1 MVFNMISFRSVSILL
16 FLIFTTTYS
25 TFGWNKNYF
34 ILAISLPVASLCSLL
49 ILNTAVLYIYIK
61 YFVSPQVHKRKLDNN
76 FKSLRI
82 THKNIWPQITKMRQQ
97 ENTCNGKPIADD
109 EDINNA
115 FNTLLRYVIRDFI
128 QSWYVKITNSPTEQS
143 FPFAVDGIIRSAA
156 AKLSQRLEQTDLLL
170 VILNKIIPRMTSH
183 ISEFRA
189 AEVSLLGKSLERS
202 VTQSDEL
209 DLLLA
214 SRFRSGKLHKA
225 LTTAAMTT
233 KPTEIAYLRHM
244 IERVLPYMIDHKE
257 LQSGP
262 VRVVIRE
269 IVSNSVLQP
278 VMDMLADPDFW
289 NQNID
294 AYLGKAIIEQ
304 KMVRQLREVIRQ
316 HSTHNDMD
324 TEDVMNVLYTADRP
338 EKKRKKKSGE
348 KRKIGPQSQL
358 LSAFMRTGVS
368 TNDWNKD
375 NDYNDHFQKED
386 DDEEENDDEE
396 AEEDEY
402 GEQGVMYDDYSSN
415 RDGFI
420 SSSNRIFKA
429 AYDPSSPTKLLKK
442 KQYGIG
448 SIKMG
453 KRTFQD
459 FLKMI
464 QEEKNLLDLK
474 RVRNDIVTQIRKK
487 KAHIADRDPE
497 EIVDGEKV
505 QDIIVYLNRLGVAK
519 KRVDKRISTL
529 SGEQFDFR
537 KSTSQLF
544 NYRKQSMSHINGVGY
559 SLSEIL
565 INTSGLSYFM
575 EFMDRRGDMVKLQFW
590 LIVEG
595 FKSTAITNNEER
607 KTFLQD
613 VKMVYEMYFTET
625 APHRLHIAE
634 QFNKD
639 LKNAIDLSIEKEKED
654 QESFAAQIRELNVR
668 LNRIQQHV
676 FWEIEKEHYPYFKRS
691 DLYFKFLASAPPI
704 QNTAIPEE
712 APGRRSFDESAL
724 YTSNINQSIHSNR
737 PASIHESSSS
747 TSIPVIPTPTISTPL
762 KESFSYFSSET
773 AKAPEFSG
781 RARGHQ
787 RAMSDSTKSSRF
799 LSFSNMFQS
808 NRLWSNNDT
817 ASNLGKSVKAPEETE
832 ETEEEEEE
840 EEEEDDQSLK
850 GSNMARLVKSNT
862 VDAVEAEL
870 RSILDG
876 SNNMDDL
883 VMTGGETT
891 QTPSPPPSPPAAKKP
906 VSLPLNVLD
915 NTSPSLAPP
924 VVMKSLSASALLLC
938 GTRGIKSTT
947 ADPVQNVSALPS
959 WTSSGGTN
967 AISEIEHDSLEAVA
981 STKSPSPSCKSEPL
995 TLDKGKGVD
1004 DHAESSSAA
1013 NIHFA
1018 PPGDLMLASKVEQL
1032 SAEAEKLTA
1041 QEAIVDALI
1050 AKAEAQNKLEELRI
1064 LKKSKTMF
1072 RQDLQ
1077 QIQYQKSQYELQQSE
1092 NVLMPDRSQV
1102 NITSAT
1108 IGSDKN
1114 GEFAL
1119 YVIEI
1124 QQQGADGNYA
1134 SGWIV
1139 ARRYSEFF
1147 ALHQKLKEKHPA
1159 VRQIEFP
1166 AKWPLL
1172 KLQKSFVEARR
1183 ISLERYLRKLVDD
1196 RDICNSQEFR
1206 SFLSQQNVFV
1216 PGPDTEWPFGNLFGS
1231 TASLLQTSS
1240 SSSSL
1245 QSLLSPSVQNL
1256 QKSIAA
1262 MDDTQQRRVPNK
1274 GFMQHIYK
1282 TVAAGIDDM
1291 LVGPSMLDL
1300 ITQRLGE
1307 QVMEFDQ
1314 TNASQPTSSNS
1325 SRNKVADSVDI
1336 STVNVI
1342 EPAAELPDSL
1352 KAEGITKFT
1361 EPLCDLFIEMFELKD
1376 KTNWLRRQ
1384 AVVIILQ
1391 QILEGT
1397 IERKLRELLKYLSSS
1412 SMIVFYFNKITNSLW
1427 PNGDS
1432 LTFKEA
1438 RKPEDKVQ
1446 TREEANRKLSTW
1458 LPDLL
1463 GNMVGRQNARKG
1475 ARRLFTVLQNKRLNQ
1490 DLVYTLL
1497 DEFIYALFPE
1507 ITDIRSTTA
1516 NI

>member
-1 MVFNMISFRSVSILL
+1 MVFNMISSRLAI
-16 FLIFTTTYS
+16 FLIVLIFAATYS
-25 TFGWNKNYF
+25 TFGWNKHYF
-34 ILAISLPVASLCSLL
+34 FLAISLPVASLCSLL
-49 ILNTAVLYIYIK
+49 VLNTAVLYIYIK
-61 YFVSPQVHKRKLDNN
+61 YFVSPQGPKRKLDNN
-76 FKSLRI
+76 FKALRI
-82 THKNIWPQITKMRQQ
+82 THKSIWPQITNLRQH
-97 ENTCNGKPIADD
+97 ENTCNDKPIVDD
-109 EDINNA
+109 EDVNNA
-115 FNTLLRYVIRDFI
+115 FNTLLKYVIRDFI

-156 AKLSQRLEQTDLLL
+156 VKLSQRLEQTDLLL
-170 VILNKIIPRMTSH
+170 VILNRVIPRMTSH
-183 ISEFRA
+183 ICEFRA

-233 KPTEIAYLRHM
+233 KPTEIAYLRQM
-244 IERVLPYMIDHKE
+244 IERVLPYVIDHKE

-316 HSTHNDMD
+316 HSTHNDID
-324 TEDVMNVLYTADRP
+324 TDDVINMLNSADRQ
-338 EKKRKKKSGE
+338 EKKKKKKSGM
-348 KRKIGPQSQL
+348 KKTVGPQSQL
-358 LSAFMRTGVS
+358 SSAFLGTGLS
-368 TNDWNKD
+368 TNDWIED
-375 NDYNDHFQKED
+375 NDRSDYIQKED
-386 DDEEENDDEE
+386 DDDEE

-402 GEQGVMYDDYSSN
+402 GERGSIYDEYHGS

-429 AYDPSSPTKLLKK
+429 AYDPGSTTKLSKK

-505 QDIIVYLNRLGVAK
+505 QDIIVYVNRLGVAK

-544 NYRKQSMSHINGVGY
+544 NYRKQSMSHINGIGY

-565 INTSGLSYFM
+565 TNTSGLSYFM

-595 FKSTAITNNEER
+595 FNSTAITNNDER

-639 LKNAIDLSIEKEKED
+639 LKIAIDLSIEKEKED
-654 QESFAAQIRELNVR
+654 QESFATQIRELNVR
-668 LNRIQQHV
+668 LSRIQQHV

-712 APGRRSFDESAL
+712 APARRSLDESTL
-724 YTSNINQSIHSNR
+724 YTSNASRPIHSNR
-737 PASIHESSSS
+737 PASIHESSSA
-747 TSIPVIPTPTISTPL
+747 TSIPVIPTPTMSTPL
-762 KESFSYFSSET
+762 KESSSYFSPKTPTISE
-773 AKAPEFSG
+773 FNS

-799 LSFSNMFQS
+799 LSLSNMFQS
-808 NRLWSNNDT
+808 NRLWNYNDT
-817 ASNLGKSVKAPEETE
+817 ASNLSKSIKSMEET
-832 ETEEEEEE
+832 EE
-840 EEEEDDQSLK
+840 EEEEDDQSVK
-850 GSNMARLVKSNT
+850 NSNMTRLVKSNT

-876 SNNMDDL
+876 SMDDL
-883 VMTGGETT
+883 VMTQDRTI
-891 QTPSPPPSPPAAKKP
+891 QTSSPPTSPPSAKKP
-906 VSLPLNVLD
+906 DSLPSNLPD
-915 NTSPSLAPP
+915 DTSPLLAPP
-924 VVMKSLSASALLLC
+924 AVMKSLSSSSALLLC
-938 GTRGIKSTT
+938 GTRGVKSTT

-967 AISEIEHDSLEAVA
+967 AISEIEHNSLESVA
-981 STKSPSPSCKSEPL
+981 STKSPSLSCKSESL
-995 TLDKGKGVD
+995 TLDKSMGIE

-1032 SAEAEKLTA
+1032 SAEVEKLTA

-1050 AKAEAQNKLEELRI
+1050 AKAEAQNRLEELRI

-1114 GEFAL
+1114 GDFAL

-1124 QQQGADGNYA
+1124 QQLGADGNYA

-1147 ALHQKLKEKHPA
+1147 ALHQKLKEHYPA
-1159 VRQIEFP
+1159 VRRIEFP

-1172 KLQKSFVEARR
+1172 KLQKPFVEARR

-1196 RDICNSQEFR
+1196 KDICNSQEFK

-1216 PGPDTEWPFGNLFGS
+1216 PGPDAEWPFGNLFGS
-1231 TASLLQTSS
+1231 TTSLLQTSS
-1240 SSSSL
+1240 STSSL

-1262 MDDTQQRRVPNK
+1262 MDDTQQKKMPNK

-1314 TNASQPTSSNS
+1314 TNASQMTSSS
-1325 SRNKVADSVDI
+1325 SSHSKIVDSADI
-1336 STVNVI
+1336 SSVNVM
-1342 EPAAELPDSL
+1342 ESSNELPDSL

-1397 IERKLRELLKYLSSS
+1397 IERKLRELLKYFSSS
-1412 SMIVFYFNKITNSLW
+1412 SMIAFYFNKITNSLW
-1427 PNGDS
+1427 PNGGP

-1438 RKPEDKVQ
+1438 RKPEEKTQ

-1490 DLVYTLL
+1490 DLIYTLL
-1497 DEFIYALFPE
+1497 DEFIYAIFPE
-1507 ITDIRSTTA
+1507 IADIRPTT
-1516 NI
+1516 ITSI

>member
-1 MVFNMISFRSVSILL
+1 M
-16 FLIFTTTYS
+16 
-25 TFGWNKNYF
+25 
-34 ILAISLPVASLCSLL
+34 
-49 ILNTAVLYIYIK
+49 
-61 YFVSPQVHKRKLDNN
+61 
-76 FKSLRI
+76 
-82 THKNIWPQITKMRQQ
+82 THKNIWPQITKIRQQ
-97 ENTCNGKPIADD
+97 QNEWDEKPIAED

-128 QSWYVKITNSPTEQS
+128 QSWYIKITNSTSEQS
-143 FPFAVDGIIRSAA
+143 FPFAVDGIIRSGAT
-156 AKLSQRLEQTDLLL
+156 KLAQRLETTDLLS

-189 AEVSLLGKSLERS
+189 AEISLLGKSLERS

-214 SRFRSGKLHKA
+214 SRFRSGKLHRA
-225 LTTAAMTT
+225 LTTVAMTT
-233 KPTEIAYLRHM
+233 KPTEIAYLRQM

-316 HSTHNDMD
+316 HSTHNDID
-324 TEDVMNVLYTADRP
+324 ADEVMNVFNSADKQERR
-338 EKKRKKKSGE
+338 KKRKADA
-348 KRKIGPQSQL
+348 KRRIGPQSQL
-358 LSAFMRTGVS
+358 SSAFLGTGIS
-368 TNDWNKD
+368 TNDWNQQ
-375 NDYNDHFQKED
+375 YNFEDQQKKGNADDDDDD
-386 DDEEENDDEE
+386 DDEEGESL
-396 AEEDEY
+396 Y
-402 GEQGVMYDDYSSN
+402 GDYSSS
-415 RDGFI
+415 RDSFV
-420 SSSNRIFKA
+420 SSSNRLFKS
-429 AYDPSSPTKLLKK
+429 AYDSTLSLKLVKK

-453 KRTFQD
+453 RRTFQD

-487 KAHIADRDPE
+487 KAHIVDRDPE
-497 EIVDGEKV
+497 EVVDGEKV
-505 QDIIVYLNRLGVAK
+505 QDIIVYVNRLGVAK
-519 KRVDKRISTL
+519 KRVDKRIATL

-544 NYRKQSMSHINGVGY
+544 NYRKQSTSHINGVGY

-565 INTSGLSYFM
+565 TNTSGLSYFM

-595 FKSTAITNNEER
+595 FNSTAITNNNER

-613 VKMVYEMYFTET
+613 VKMVYEMYFTDT

-639 LKNAIDLSIEKEKED
+639 LKNAIDLSIEKEAGDE
-654 QESFAAQIRELNVR
+654 ESFANQIRELNLR
-668 LNRIQQHV
+668 LYRIQQHV

-691 DLYFKFLASAPPI
+691 DLYFKFLSSAPPI
-704 QNTAIPEE
+704 QNNPIPEE
-712 APGRRSFDESAL
+712 VPARRSLDESTL
-724 YTSNINQSIHSNR
+724 YTSNTTRSIKGNR

-747 TSIPVIPTPTISTPL
+747 TSIPVILTPTISTPL
-762 KESFSYFSSET
+762 KESTSYFNTPKEALS
-773 AKAPEFSG
+773 EFSG
-781 RARGHQ
+781 RSRGHQ
-787 RAMSDSTKSSRF
+787 RALSDSTKSSRF

-808 NRLWSNNDT
+808 NRLWNSDEP
-817 ASNLGKSVKAPEETE
+817 SHVSKSIKSMDETE
-832 ETEEEEEE
+832 EDDDEDEDEEF
-840 EEEEDDQSLK
+840 SN
-850 GSNMARLVKSNT
+850 GSERARLVKRDT

-876 SNNMDDL
+876 NNIDDFTMTENKPTQATVTTTTTTPVATPLPQKPKKPASLPADLPNKSISSAPPL
-883 VMTGGETT
+883 VMK
-891 QTPSPPPSPPAAKKP
+891 PSS
-906 VSLPLNVLD
+906 S
-915 NTSPSLAPP
+915 S
-924 VVMKSLSASALLLC
+924 SAFLLC
-938 GTRGIKSTT
+938 GTKGMKSTT

-967 AISEIEHDSLEAVA
+967 AISEIEHNSLESVA
-981 STKSPSPSCKSEPL
+981 PTKSPSPSCKSEPL
-995 TLDKGKGVD
+995 TQDSTSDDGKLKVNE
-1004 DHAESSSAA
+1004 ESEASTAA
-1013 NIHFA
+1013 NVHFA
-1018 PPGDLMLASKVEQL
+1018 PPGDLMLATKVEQL
-1032 SAEAEKLTA
+1032 SAEVEKLTA

-1050 AKAEAQNKLEELRI
+1050 IKAEAQNKLEELRI

-1077 QIQYQKSQYELQQSE
+1077 QIQYQKSQYELQESE
-1092 NVLMPDRSQV
+1092 NVLMPNRSQV

-1124 QQQGADGNYA
+1124 QQLGADGNYA

-1147 ALHQKLKEKHPA
+1147 ALHQKLKERYPA
-1159 VRQIEFP
+1159 VRHIEFP

-1172 KLQKSFVEARR
+1172 KLQKPFVEARR

-1196 RDICNSQEFR
+1196 KDICNSQEFR
-1206 SFLSQQNVFV
+1206 SFLSQQNIFV
-1216 PGPDTEWPFGNLFGS
+1216 PGPDAEWPFGSLFGS
-1231 TASLLQTSS
+1231 TTLLQTSS

-1245 QSLLSPSVQNL
+1245 QSLVSPSVQNL

-1262 MDDTQQRRVPNK
+1262 LDDTQQKKISNK

-1282 TVAAGIDDM
+1282 TVAAGLDDM

-1307 QVMEFDQ
+1307 QVMELDQ
-1314 TNASQPTSSNS
+1314 NNTSPPASSSS
-1325 SRNKVADSVDI
+1325 SRSKIADYTDI
-1336 STVNVI
+1336 NTVHVTESST
-1342 EPAAELPDSL
+1342 ELPDSL
-1352 KAEGITKFT
+1352 KAEGITRFT

-1397 IERKLRELLKYLSSS
+1397 IERKLRELLKYLCSS
-1412 SMIVFYFNKITNSLW
+1412 SMVVFYFTKITSSLW
-1427 PNGDS
+1427 PDGGP
-1432 LTFKEA
+1432 LKFKEA
-1438 RKPEDKVQ
+1438 RKPEEKIH

-1490 DLVYTLL
+1490 DLIYTLL
-1497 DEFIYALFPE
+1497 DEIIYALFPE
-1507 ITDIRSTTA
+1507 ITDINSSTTT
-1516 NI
+1516 NPTSIN